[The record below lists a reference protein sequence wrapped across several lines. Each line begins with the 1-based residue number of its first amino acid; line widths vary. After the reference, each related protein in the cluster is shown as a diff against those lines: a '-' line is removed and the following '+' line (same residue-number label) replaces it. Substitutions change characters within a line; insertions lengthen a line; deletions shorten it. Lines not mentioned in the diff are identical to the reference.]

1 MCFCRFFVLSQTK
14 KDASRNSAEYRKRKK
29 EKEGDA
35 YLEKERKRTRKYY
48 TPTAELN
55 TKEKKK
61 RRAEVRERVKKCR
74 EKAKAANRNNSE
86 DFNQPLVVDLYFKRN
101 NAKKR
106 VNRGILKAK
115 AKVTKLEDENVNI
128 RRTNKR
134 LQKRLNRAGITLK
147 TLLPQNSSGSTSV
160 MSASTEADDS
170 LPDIPDD
177 DLTPKRLT
185 DKQISST
192 GIRPTSS
199 SNSLEKTT
207 SSWKCPYKRATCCCR
222 LQ

>member
-1 MCFCRFFVLSQTK
+1 MKNRFLTGVTIHDGGRCYHDGVILHDKVVVITCQFYTNWSICVFAGFFVLSQTK
-14 KDASRNSAEYRKRKK
+14 KTHAEIQREYRKRNK

-74 EKAKAANRNNSE
+74 EKAKAANKNNPE
-86 DFNQPLVVDLYFKRN
+86 DCNQPLVVDFNFKRN

-106 VNRGILKAK
+106 VNRGISKAK
-115 AKVTKLEDENVNI
+115 AKVAKLEDENVNL

-134 LQKRLNRAGITLK
+134 LQK
-147 TLLPQNSSGSTSV
+147 
-160 MSASTEADDS
+160 
-170 LPDIPDD
+170 
-177 DLTPKRLT
+177 
-185 DKQISST
+185 
-192 GIRPTSS
+192 
-199 SNSLEKTT
+199 
-207 SSWKCPYKRATCCCR
+207 
-222 LQ
+222 